1 MSRDRKMLDTSTL
14 ILAVLGATGLAFL
27 VYVMNFS
34 AQAKGDYAGD
44 ESQLQASVEVRIR
57 PFGDIYLPGEEHEAE
72 EPTVE
77 TAIEPEPVATVMSG
91 PQVYN
96 NACIACHGNGVGG
109 APIVGDTDAWAPRIA
124 QGTATLYDHAINGF
138 TGSAGFM
145 PAKGARVD
153 LSDGEIHNAVD
164 YMIVESM

>member
-1 MSRDRKMLDTSTL
+1 MARDQKFLDTSTL

-34 AQAKGDYAGD
+34 AEAQGDYAGEED
-44 ESQLQASVEVRIR
+44 AYQASVEDRIR

-77 TAIEPEPVATVMSG
+77 TAVEPEPVATVMSG

-109 APIVGDTDAWAPRIA
+109 APIVGDTDAWASRIA
-124 QGTATLYDHAINGF
+124 QGTATLYDHAIDGF
-138 TGSAGFM
+138 TGSTGFM

-153 LSDGEIHNAVD
+153 LSDGEINAAVD
-164 YMIVESM
+164 YMIGESM

>member
-1 MSRDRKMLDTSTL
+1 MARDRKILDTSTL

-34 AQAKGDYAGD
+34 AEAQGDYAGEED
-44 ESQLQASVEVRIR
+44 DYQASVEERIR
-57 PFGDIYLPGEEHEAE
+57 PFGDIYLPGEEREAE

-91 PQVYN
+91 PQVFN

-109 APIVGDTDAWAPRIA
+109 APIVGDAGAWAPRIA

-153 LSDGEIHNAVD
+153 LSDGEINNAVD
-164 YMIVESM
+164 YMIGESM

>member
-1 MSRDRKMLDTSTL
+1 MKSEHSFLDTST
-14 ILAVLGATGLAFL
+14 IVIAVLGATALAFL

-34 AQAKGDYAGD
+34 AEAQGDYAG
-44 ESQLQASVEVRIR
+44 EGSELQASVEDRIR
-57 PFGDIYLPGEEHEAE
+57 PFGDIYMPGEEHEAE

-77 TAIEPEPVATVMSG
+77 TAVEPEPVATVMSG

-109 APIVGDTDAWAPRIA
+109 APIVGDTDEWTPRIA

-138 TGSAGFM
+138 TGSSGFM

-153 LSDGEIHNAVD
+153 LSDGEINAAVD
-164 YMIVESM
+164 YMIGESR

>member
-1 MSRDRKMLDTSTL
+1 MKRDQKLLDTQTVV
-14 ILAVLGATGLAFL
+14 LAALGAIALASL
-27 VYVMNFS
+27 AYTMNFS
-34 AQAKGDYAGD
+34 AESQGDYAGEGSD
-44 ESQLQASVEVRIR
+44 LQASVEDRIR

-77 TAIEPEPVATVMSG
+77 TAVEPEPVATVMSG

-109 APIVGDTDAWAPRIA
+109 APIVGDADAWAPRIA

-145 PAKGARVD
+145 PARGARVD
-153 LSDGEIHNAVD
+153 LSDGEINNAVD
-164 YMIVESM
+164 YMVGESR

>member
-1 MSRDRKMLDTSTL
+1 MSRDQKFLDTSTL

-34 AQAKGDYAGD
+34 AQAKGDYAGE
-44 ESQLQASVEVRIR
+44 ESELQASVEDRIR

-124 QGTATLYDHAINGF
+124 QSKTTLYDHAVDGF

-153 LSDGEIHNAVD
+153 LSDEEIHSAVD
-164 YMIVESM
+164 YMIGESM